1 MNGQAGNPLV
11 LLSLISNGR
20 QRLYA
25 VHAMFATN
33 QLLSLEVYVIAPIN
47 GERMLWVL
55 GYWIIIEPY
64 GRY

>member
-20 QRLYA
+20 RRLYA

-47 GERMLWVL
+47 GGPNVMGVGVL
-55 GYWIIIEPY
+55 DYH
-64 GRY
+64 